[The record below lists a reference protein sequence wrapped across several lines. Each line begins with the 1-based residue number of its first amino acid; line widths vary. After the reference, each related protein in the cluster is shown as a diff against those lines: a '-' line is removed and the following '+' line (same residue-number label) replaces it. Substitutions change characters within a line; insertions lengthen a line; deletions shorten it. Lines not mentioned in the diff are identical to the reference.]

1 MSTDIVSAAVVV
13 ADDPAL
19 DLTGLVERQRAAHA
33 DGAAFLPVRHKGTTV
48 EIGPMVRTGTPGC
61 VACAEERHRS
71 VSSMPPMHAYLAEEP
86 NRLPPGTHWQELV
99 AELVALR
106 LDGSTDDDV
115 IQVVTAARGEVHE
128 HRLTP
133 VPDCE
138 VCSVLPDD
146 RAELAAWT
154 WTEQLTAEPERL
166 RVKPLLPLADLASMH
181 DHRYGPV
188 AHVYRDPIAP
198 MAFTGVELATLR
210 HRPRM
215 YAFGRSRDF
224 ESSRRVGFLEAV
236 ERESGS
242 WPSARRTG
250 VEGSYRELA
259 ESALDPARLGLTDP
273 AYDGHPHSLLTPYS
287 PDARTAWVWG
297 HDVTSG
303 TPILVPEHVAYYG
316 VPGRP
321 GRARFLYE
329 CSSGCAVG
337 GCLEEAVL
345 YACLETIERDAFLL
359 AWYSQTPG
367 IPLDPGGVTDPDGCD
382 LLDVLAGE
390 GYETRLYD
398 ITSDVGVPVI
408 WALALDPA
416 HPDGASLSAA
426 AAHPDPARAI
436 TGALVEVAAMAVLG
450 NRKTDHLSADDR
462 RAMLADPTR
471 VVSLD
476 DHVALYTLPES
487 LERLAWQLDAGPPAD
502 PATHFGDWRARFLRP
517 DLTATMRL
525 VTGAMAAAGMPPIV
539 VRQTSAR
546 DHRLGVEVVKA
557 IAPGALAMTFGH
569 VHHRTRGL
577 PRLDA
582 ARARTGVD
590 GPILPHP
597 FP

>member
-1 MSTDIVSAAVVV
+1 MSTDVMSAAPVV
-13 ADDPAL
+13 ADDPTL
-19 DLTGLVERQRAAHA
+19 DLAGLVERQRAAHA
-33 DGAAFLPVRHKGTTV
+33 DGRPFLPVRFKGAAI
-48 EIGPMVRTGTPGC
+48 EIGPLVRPGVPGC

-71 VSSMPPMHAYLAEEP
+71 VASTPPMHAYLAQEP
-86 NRLPPGTHWQELV
+86 SRLTSETHWSVLA
-99 AELVALR
+99 AELVAAR
-106 LDGSTDDDV
+106 LAGGADDDV
-115 IQVVTAARGEVHE
+115 IQVVSAARGEIQL

-146 RAELAAWT
+146 SADLARWSWT
-154 WTEQLTAEPERL
+154 TQRSAEPERL
-166 RVKPLLPLADLASMH
+166 RVKPLLPLSDLAHMH

-242 WPSARRTG
+242 WPSARRTS
-250 VEGSYRELA
+250 VVGSYRSLA
-259 ESALDPARLGLTDP
+259 DVALDPALLGLTDP
-273 AYDGHPHSLLTPYS
+273 AYDGHRHSLLTPYS
-287 PDARTAWVWG
+287 PDAQTSWVWG
-297 HDVTSG
+297 HDVASG
-303 TPILVPEHVAYYG
+303 TPVLVPEHVAYYG

-367 IPLDPGGVTDPDGCD
+367 TPLDPGGVVDPDGCD

-390 GYETRLYD
+390 GYETRLFD
-398 ITSDVGVPVI
+398 ITSDVGVPVV

-416 HPDGASLSAA
+416 NPDGASLSAA
-426 AAHPDPARAI
+426 AAHPDPERAI

-450 NRKTDHLSADDR
+450 NRRTDHPSAEDR

-476 DHVALYTLPES
+476 DHVALYTLPAS
-487 LERLAWQLDAGPPAD
+487 LDRLAWQLEAGPPVDA
-502 PATHFGDWRARFLRP
+502 ATHFGDWRSRWIRP
-517 DLTATMRL
+517 DLTDTMRL
-525 VTGAMAAAGMPPIV
+525 VTGAMAAAGLPPII
-539 VRQTSAR
+539 VRQTTAR